1 MQENHPESGAPLNQN
16 EETGPSV
23 DANQTDEGS
32 GQKSNVSETTNDPAT
47 HPEAEAPTHGNLL
60 ETSSEATT
68 ETKEYSHADGSHHP
82 SGPER
87 LKSVQCKL
95 RLEGLD

>member
-16 EETGPSV
+16 EENGPSV
-23 DANQTDEGS
+23 DPNQTDNGS

-60 ETSSEATT
+60 SSEATT
-68 ETKEYSHADGSHHP
+68 ETNEYSQADGSDHP